1 MINDEQMLNHIYQ
14 NTQIGRESIV
24 SVLRHAEE
32 ADFRRTLQQQLTEY
46 DRIYQQAENLLRD
59 QGKTPEKIDPLLK
72 LNAQL
77 TGALK
82 AGVNDSPSH
91 IAEMM
96 IQGTTK
102 GMTKSIRQLSDYEA
116 KDGEVRAL
124 AEKLL
129 ATEKSN
135 IEQMKSFL

>member
-46 DRIYQQAENLLRD
+46 DRIYQQAENLLRA

-102 GMTKSIRQLSDYEA
+102 GMTKSIRQLNDYEE

-124 AEKLL
+124 AEQLL